1 MISNRHPLAP
11 AALPAFFAIMGAS
24 DFLSS
29 LFPSLLFRLVGT
41 CADYAPTRGSP
52 GLLPILI
59 VWLEAAYDPGWSRHS
74 HHNQGRAVA
83 CWRLDTIGPFQC
95 GHFGTLPLHGRH
107 DPLPWLLACFRAY
120 ASSALLPVRLQGSI
134 PSPWLAVTGA
144 GFSPA
149 GMCSIAQPQPKP
161 NPVNVRCSRSDCG
174 SAGKAW
180 SARDGSGQNE
190 GFCC

>member
-1 MISNRHPLAP
+1 MFPLSIISNRHPFAP
-11 AALPAFFAIMGAS
+11 AALPTFFATMGAS
-24 DFLSS
+24 DFLSP
-29 LFPSLLFRLVGT
+29 LFPSLLFRLVGK
-41 CADYAPTRGSP
+41 CACYAPTRGSP

-74 HHNQGRAVA
+74 HHNQCRAVA

-95 GHFGTLPLHGRH
+95 GHFGTLHLHGQH
-107 DPLPWLLACFRAY
+107 YLLPLLLAGFRAY

-149 GMCSIAQPQPKP
+149 RMCSIAQPQPRHDTDFRQR
-161 NPVNVRCSRSDCG
+161 NVMLISRPRRCSRRPTVRRS
-174 SAGKAW
+174 
-180 SARDGSGQNE
+180 
-190 GFCC
+190 